1 MPCNSGRKQGFEY
14 RKGWRK
20 DLNLIGDGSAAS
32 KHSLY
37 SDGNASSEYDS
48 SLLSLSPSRLVST
61 FHFHSA
67 AAVCVFFFLV
77 KLQFAFALC
86 SCTRLVGFSIG
97 LGRSY
102 RPGQNFFFK
111 YLKSLN
117 KFFTKKKFK

>member
-20 DLNLIGDGSAAS
+20 DLNLIGDGSAPS

-61 FHFHSA
+61 FTVQLQFA
-67 AAVCVFFFLV
+67 FFFLV

-117 KFFTKKKFK
+117 KFFTKKKLK